1 MDEHVSFDELQTFVF
16 AEKLTPAIIRL
27 GAKINSHVLS
37 CDECADQYNAWLEL
51 RAQNEK
57 KVQQVEESLEQN
69 ADSLTA
75 QRSLIEE
82 IMSDS
87 QNEERPQEREG
98 PSQKPR
104 LSHSR

>member
-27 GAKINSHVLS
+27 GA
-37 CDECADQYNAWLEL
+37 
-51 RAQNEK
+51 K